1 MVEGT
6 SPEGDFLDIVTPI
19 RNGALRQADFESHG
33 PDLPAGQSL
42 EKKNPWRI
50 RVMMVTFSIRR
61 RRPWMV
67 TTPKEA
73 YFLT

>member
-1 MVEGT
+1 MPSGDQGGLNGGAIFHDNG
-6 SPEGDFLDIVTPI
+6 PEGV
-19 RNGALRQADFESHG
+19 S
-33 PDLPAGQSL
+33 GQSL

-73 YFLT
+73 YFL